1 MVYYALCKVWPTKNQ
16 KLVKEMGLRWE
27 EQKGDT
33 VVAADGTRIIEEGK
47 IVHALGE
54 TSDGT
59 ELGQEAYVVDK
70 RY

>member
-1 MVYYALCKVWPTKNQ
+1 VVYYVLCKVWPTKNQ
-16 KLVKEMGLRWE
+16 KLIKEMGLRWE

-33 VVAADGTRIIEEGK
+33 VVAADGTRFVEEGK
-47 IVHALGE
+47 IIRVLGE

-59 ELGQEAYVVDK
+59 ELVQEAYVVDK